1 MSWQCCQ
8 LQPLEEEHRPWESD
22 WPARLPLCIGIMTD
36 SGWTKRGVTT
46 HRTHSVTAKYL
57 GQDGTGH
64 FVQLRFC
71 TALCVS
77 APTKLSSSSR

>member
-8 LQPLEEEHRPWESD
+8 MQPLEEEEEHRAWESD
-22 WPARLPLCIGIMTD
+22 WPARLPLCIGIRTD
-36 SGWTKRGVTT
+36 FGWTKRGATT
-46 HRTHSVTAKYL
+46 RCTHSVTAKM
-57 GQDGTGH
+57 GQDGTGC

-77 APTKLSSSSR
+77 APTK